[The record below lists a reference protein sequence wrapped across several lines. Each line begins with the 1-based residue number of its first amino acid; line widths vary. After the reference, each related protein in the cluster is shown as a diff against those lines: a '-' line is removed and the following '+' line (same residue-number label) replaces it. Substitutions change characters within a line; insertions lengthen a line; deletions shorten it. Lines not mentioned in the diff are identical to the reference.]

1 MHGRSL
7 TGLIA
12 LALVCALAA
21 SPAAAQTDPGKLP
34 DWNGQW
40 RRIGAGNQWDP
51 TKPAGLAQQAPLTP
65 EYQAIFEANLA
76 DQAAGGQGTDPLYR
90 CVPPGMPRQ
99 MTVVFPM
106 EIMIMP
112 STTYMAFEQG
122 NVLRRIYTDGRG
134 FPAEREPSFAG
145 YSIGKWIDE
154 DGDGVYDV
162 LEVETRGPFKGPRT
176 YDASGIPLHFDNES
190 TFDEKFFVDKKDPA
204 ILHDVITVHDH
215 ALTRPWTVDKTYR
228 HGNKKYPNW
237 SRETCLEG
245 TGYVTIGKEYYMV
258 TQDGYLMPT
267 TKGQQPPDPK
277 YFPQAR
283 K

>member
-1 MHGRSL
+1 MRGRSL
-7 TGLIA
+7 VGL
-12 LALVCALAA
+12 LALVGALTIPMVGARA
-21 SPAAAQTDPGKLP
+21 DDGGKFP

-40 RRIGAGNQWDP
+40 RRVGVGNQWDP
-51 TKPAGLAQQAPLTP
+51 TKPAGLAQQAPLTA

-112 STTYMAFEQG
+112 STTFMAFEQG

-134 FPAEREPSFAG
+134 WPQDREPSFAG

-154 DGDGVYDV
+154 AGAGRYDV
-162 LEVETRGPFKGPRT
+162 LEIETRGFKGPRV
-176 YDASGIPLHFDNES
+176 YDPAGIPLHKDNES
-190 TFDEKFFVDKKDPA
+190 VVKERLFLDKANSDLMHDE
-204 ILHDVITVHDH
+204 ITTIDH
-215 ALTRPWTVDKTYR
+215 ALTRPWTVTKTVR
-228 HGNKKYPNW
+228 
-237 SRETCLEG
+237 RERNPMWYENNCMEDNHHVEIGAESYFLGGDG
-245 TGYVTIGKEYYMV
+245 T
-258 TQDGYLMPT
+258 LMPA
-267 TKGQQPPDPK
+267 KKDQLPPDLR
-277 YFPQAR
+277 YFKPAR

>member
-145 YSIGKWIDE
+145 YSIGKWLDQ
-154 DGDGVYDV
+154 GGTGRYDL
-162 LEVETRGPFKGPRT
+162 LEIETRGFKGPRV
-176 YDASGIPLHFDNES
+176 YDPAGIPLHQDNES
-190 TFDEKFFVDKKDPA
+190 IVKERLFLDKQNPDLMHDE
-204 ILHDVITVHDH
+204 ITTIDH
-215 ALTRPWTVDKTYR
+215 ALTRPWTVTKTVR
-228 HGNKKYPNW
+228 
-237 SRETCLEG
+237 RERNPMWYENNCMEDNHH
-245 TGYVTIGKEYYMV
+245 VEIGAQSYFLGA
-258 TQDGYLMPT
+258 DGMLMPA
-267 TKGQQPPDPK
+267 KKDQLPPDLR
-277 YFPQAR
+277 YFKPAR